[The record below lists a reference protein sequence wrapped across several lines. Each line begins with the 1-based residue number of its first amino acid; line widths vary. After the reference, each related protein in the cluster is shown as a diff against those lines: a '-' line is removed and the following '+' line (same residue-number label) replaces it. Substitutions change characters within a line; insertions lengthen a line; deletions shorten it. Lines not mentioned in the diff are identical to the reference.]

1 MTAAFTVILPH
12 RRNPGND
19 AALRIAVQTLAE
31 NTCSDFILSIDAATD
46 APLYGRI
53 NRLVEDAH
61 TAYCVYWASDVFAAP
76 RWDLP
81 MLELADEHTFVNGV
95 LVEPGAI
102 GVYPENLHKDFGR
115 RPETFDR
122 KGFELY
128 CQDAETPGGVG
139 WYCPY
144 LFPRQGWLAHGGLQ
158 PSQYPDMHGFTTAD
172 VELFDRWRAAGN
184 RVVRARSFAY
194 HLQRWS
200 EPAEQHDGKRG

>member
-1 MTAAFTVILPH
+1 MSAAFTIILPH

-19 AALRIAVQTLAE
+19 AALRIAVQTLVE

-46 APLYGRI
+46 APLYERI
-53 NRLVEDAH
+53 NHLVEDAH
-61 TAYCVYWASDVFAAP
+61 TTYCVYWASDTFAAP
-76 RWDLP
+76 GWDLP

-102 GVYPENLHKDFGR
+102 AVYGGNIQRDFGR
-115 RPETFDR
+115 RPDTFDR

-128 CQDAETPGGVG
+128 CSDAPIAGGDG

-144 LFPRQGWLAHGGLQ
+144 LFPREGWLAHGGLQ
-158 PSQYPDMHGFTTAD
+158 PSIYPDPQGFTTAD
-172 VELFDRWRAAGN
+172 VELFERWRASGN

-200 EPAEQHDGKRG
+200 EPSEQHDGKRG